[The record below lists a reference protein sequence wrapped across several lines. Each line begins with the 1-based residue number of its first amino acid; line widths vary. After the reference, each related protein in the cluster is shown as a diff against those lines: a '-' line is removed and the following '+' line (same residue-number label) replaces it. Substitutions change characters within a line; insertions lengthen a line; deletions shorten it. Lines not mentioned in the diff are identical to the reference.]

1 MINLSIF
8 QFPPFFSPLFFQ
20 LFFNYF
26 PLSSSKQLKIKNFK
40 FPTILLFLIL
50 NFSFYCYADDL
61 TSNNTLTNQTDAGN
75 GTTIPGIQ
83 TTTINWWGSMAVT
96 QPDSYIADDSTVINT
111 TTDSGLNGSISQDS
125 SSNISNTSSTDT
137 STNSNS
143 TTKNKAI
150 SSKYQKYIFVN
161 LISILFFG
169 IFLYLN

>member
-26 PLSSSKQLKIKNFK
+26 HFSSSKQLKIKNLK

-75 GTTIPGIQ
+75 GTTIPSIQ

-96 QPDSYIADDSTVINT
+96 QPDSYVADDSTVINT
-111 TTDSGLNGSISQDS
+111 TTDSSGLNGSASQDS
-125 SSNISNTSSTDT
+125 SSNTSTDT

>member
-1 MINLSIF
+1 MINLPIF
-8 QFPPFFSPLFFQ
+8 QFPPFFSTLFFQ

-26 PLSSSKQLKIKNFK
+26 SFSSSKQLKIKNLK

-75 GTTIPGIQ
+75 GTTIPSIQ

-111 TTDSGLNGSISQDS
+111 TTDSSGLNGSASQDS
-125 SSNISNTSSTDT
+125 SSSSNTSSTDT

-150 SSKYQKYIFVN
+150 SSKYQKYILVN

-169 IFLYLN
+169 IFLC